1 MSDPRKT
8 TILMTVADLV
18 IDLLD
23 EGRGDDEELPRGEIE
38 EAIEAGEV
46 TVDEIVA
53 EFRRALV
60 EQLG

>member
-1 MSDPRKT
+1 VSDPRKT

>member
-1 MSDPRKT
+1 MSDSRKT
-8 TILMTVADLV
+8 TILLTVADLV

-23 EGRGDDEELPRGEIE
+23 DGRVSDDDLPSGEIE
-38 EAIEAGEV
+38 ESIEAGEV